1 MVCPVFLKQTLVY
14 FIYKVLAWEIFNMK
28 WGFAMQKIHNKVTK
42 RVYVWFEFLWI
53 RRYLKSESRGNLGSC
68 FVPGKHGFFLWN
80 DNFFF
85 GSQIL
90 KRKHKTPI
98 KVALACQRTV
108 MNIGLLSV
116 IRSFEPPEKIARK
129 KCMKK
134 FLQAL
139 QSGISVWPQWWSF
152 ADVSQQGIDFSKK
165 NQ

>member
-1 MVCPVFLKQTLVY
+1 MRNFQYEMRIC
-14 FIYKVLAWEIFNMK
+14 
-28 WGFAMQKIHNKVTK
+28 QKIHNKVTK
-42 RVYVWFEFLWI
+42 TVYVWFEFLWI

-116 IRSFEPPEKIARK
+116 IRSFEPPEKKMQEKYEKVSARVAIGYILLWHWLLFDAFSDHSCK
-129 KCMKK
+129 
-134 FLQAL
+134 Q
-139 QSGISVWPQWWSF
+139 ISFHREGLVNS
-152 ADVSQQGIDFSKK
+152 VKMT
-165 NQ
+165 